1 MRFYLFLCL
10 FFSSAV
16 LAQDLSIEYN
26 LKQAIYRQNGQQIQI
41 LLRDYFQEKNK
52 DPILIAYAQAKLA
65 FIQKDYVTAIN
76 IYRKI
81 ISYRPD
87 LNSMRTELAIALFMD
102 HQDAAARVQLDKV
115 RSAKGLPDS
124 AYRLIEQY
132 IDALNQRNSWQIE
145 GGFSYI
151 KTNNVENVSDRIDIE
166 NTGFIKSENML
177 PKKANGLA
185 YNLSI
190 GKDFNIYQSHYLSL
204 NNETIGKTYWDN
216 HQYDD
221 LSNRFFMGYAYKKND
236 QTIRIRPFYDKRWY
250 GGNSY
255 HWSNGVQFDYGLWLS
270 SNWQSYHTL
279 EYEKRNFFKNKEF
292 SGNIKTFS
300 TSLIWYRNPEH
311 IWYIGTTFSRENM
324 QERQYSSD
332 IKNIRIGWLQE
343 YSWGIS
349 TKLSMGATI
358 RQFKAEAILG
368 GILPLNKT
376 RQDHIYTA
384 IAQLWKRD
392 WHLWNITPKL
402 SLNWKKQKSN
412 LDSLYSYQEK
422 NATIVFEKVF

>member
-166 NTGFIKSENML
+166 NTGDRKS
-177 PKKANGLA
+177 
-185 YNLSI
+185 
-190 GKDFNIYQSHYLSL
+190 
-204 NNETIGKTYWDN
+204 
-216 HQYDD
+216 
-221 LSNRFFMGYAYKKND
+221 
-236 QTIRIRPFYDKRWY
+236 
-250 GGNSY
+250 
-255 HWSNGVQFDYGLWLS
+255 V
-270 SNWQSYHTL
+270 
-279 EYEKRNFFKNKEF
+279 
-292 SGNIKTFS
+292 
-300 TSLIWYRNPEH
+300 
-311 IWYIGTTFSRENM
+311 
-324 QERQYSSD
+324 
-332 IKNIRIGWLQE
+332 
-343 YSWGIS
+343 
-349 TKLSMGATI
+349 
-358 RQFKAEAILG
+358 
-368 GILPLNKT
+368 
-376 RQDHIYTA
+376 
-384 IAQLWKRD
+384 
-392 WHLWNITPKL
+392 
-402 SLNWKKQKSN
+402 
-412 LDSLYSYQEK
+412 
-422 NATIVFEKVF
+422 V